1 MIKKALNKM
10 NKDQTN
16 YLFDVV
22 ENLIINIINK
32 SMNKISIDE
41 LLELYSKTIDDFILE
56 TERNERLRF
65 IAGNLIVTCTE
76 EFINMNIECYFQD
89 FSKKWIKKSS
99 NSKIEILK
107 IKKESI
113 VDKELKFEIE
123 HP

>member
-1 MIKKALNKM
+1 MIKKTLSKINTE
-10 NKDQTN
+10 QVN

-32 SMNKISIDE
+32 SMHKISMDE
-41 LLELYSKTIDDFILE
+41 LLELYSKTIDNFILE
-56 TERNERLRF
+56 TEKNERLRF
-65 IAGNLIVTCTE
+65 IAGNLSVTCKD

-89 FSKKWIKKSS
+89 VNKRWIKKSTD
-99 NSKIEILK
+99 SKIEMFR

-113 VDKELKFEIE
+113 VDREIKFEIE